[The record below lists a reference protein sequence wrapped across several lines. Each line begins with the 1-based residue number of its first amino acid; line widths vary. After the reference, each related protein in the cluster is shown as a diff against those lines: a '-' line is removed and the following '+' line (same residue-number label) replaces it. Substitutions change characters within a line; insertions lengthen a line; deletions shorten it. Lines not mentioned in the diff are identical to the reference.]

1 MSKVVVG
8 LSGGVDSSVAAYLL
22 KKQGYDVVGLFMR
35 NWIEEDGGACTAEQ
49 DYDDVRRVAEILD
62 IPYYTVDFSKEYYD
76 KVFKLF
82 IDEYSKGRTPNPD
95 VLCNKVIKFDAF
107 REYALSFGADYIA
120 TGHYAGVKSE
130 NGVNYLLKCKD
141 QNKDQ
146 TYFLN
151 QLSSAQLEGVIFPLS
166 DFTDK
171 SEVRRI
177 AAEIGL
183 PTAAKKDSTGV
194 CFIGERNFRKF
205 LSEYLPMKEGL
216 MKTLDGKVVGKH
228 NGVFYYTIGQRHG
241 LEIGGGGT
249 GEPWFVVDKD
259 VKTNVLTVNQ
269 GECKELYAD
278 KVKCNDFNF
287 ISGAPEDGEYK
298 VECRI
303 RHRQPLF
310 NAVLKKKGREVR
322 LDFEAPVRG
331 VAVGQ
336 YAVCYVGEVCLG
348 GGVIEEK
355 TAPLTL

>member
-35 NWIEEDGGACTAEQ
+35 NWVEEEGGACTAEE
-49 DYDDVRRVAEILD
+49 DYNDVRRVAAALD
-62 IPYYTVDFSKEYYD
+62 IPYYVVDFSREYYD

-82 IDEYSKGRTPNPD
+82 IDEYAKGRTPNPD

-107 REYALSFGADYIA
+107 REYALSFGAEYIA
-120 TGHYAGVKSE
+120 TGHYAGVKKE
-130 NGVNYLLKCKD
+130 DGVNYLLKCKD

-151 QLSSAQLEGVIFPLS
+151 QLSSEQLEGVIFPLQDIS
-166 DFTDK
+166 DK

-183 PTAAKKDSTGV
+183 PTATKKDSTGV

-205 LSEYLPMKEGL
+205 LSEYLPMKEGV

-241 LEIGGGGT
+241 LQIGGGGT

-259 VKTNVLTVNQ
+259 VKNNVLTVNQ
-269 GECKELYAD
+269 GECKELYAISVQC
-278 KVKCNDFNF
+278 KDFNF
-287 ISGAPEDGEYK
+287 ISKPFPVGSYE

-310 NAVLKKKGREVR
+310 KAILTKTENDVII
-322 LDFEAPVRG
+322 DFSQPIRG
-331 VAVGQ
+331 VATGQ
-336 YAVCYVGEVCLG
+336 YAVCYLGDVCVG
-348 GGVIEEK
+348 GGVIDSKKIPEK
-355 TAPLTL
+355 I

>member
-22 KKQGYDVVGLFMR
+22 KKQGYEVVGLFMR
-35 NWIEEDGGACTAEQ
+35 NWVEEEGGACTAEE
-49 DYDDVRRVAEILD
+49 DFNDVRRVAAVLD
-62 IPYYTVDFSKEYYD
+62 IPYYVVDFSKEYYD

-82 IDEYSKGRTPNPD
+82 VDEYAKGRTPNPD

-107 REYALSFGADYIA
+107 REYALSFGAEYIA
-120 TGHYAGVKSE
+120 TGHYAGVRKE
-130 NGVNYLLKCKD
+130 DGVNYLLKCKD

-151 QLSSAQLEGVIFPLS
+151 QLSSDQLEGVIFPLQDIS
-166 DFTDK
+166 DK

-177 AAEIGL
+177 ASEIGL
-183 PTAAKKDSTGV
+183 PTAEKKDSTGV

-205 LSEYLPMKEGL
+205 LSEYIPMKEGL

-241 LEIGGGGT
+241 LQIGGGGT

-269 GECKELYAD
+269 GECKELYAES
-278 KVKCNDFNF
+278 VTCNDFNF
-287 ISGAPEDGEYK
+287 ISKPFAVGSYE

-310 NAVLKKKGREVR
+310 KATLIKTENEVIV
-322 LDFEAPVRG
+322 DFSQPIRG
-331 VAVGQ
+331 VAAGQ
-336 YAVCYVGEVCLG
+336 YAVCYVGDVCIG
-348 GGVIEEK
+348 GGVIDSK
-355 TAPLTL
+355 RIPKKI